1 MTALPLD
8 ELQRRIAQQEAA
20 LGTLRSMQ
28 TQLADLVRRKDEL
41 LEQVQEIDAQIHALN
56 WGKAAPAR
64 AKASH
69 PRSPGK
75 ARGSRRAASGELPT
89 AAEMIVQ
96 ILREAGGGPVP
107 VRDLAREARRRG
119 LRSRSKNFR
128 KVIEIRTTEMVRN
141 GMLSRAPNRAG
152 LVLKTTAA
160 EPRPKRAAAR
170 RKAKPGASSRGRRV
184 AKRRA

>member
-1 MTALPLD
+1 L
-8 ELQRRIAQQEAA
+8 
-20 LGTLRSMQ
+20 Q

-56 WGKAAPAR
+56 WGKAGRAR
-64 AKASH
+64 TKASR
-69 PRSPGK
+69 PRRPGK
-75 ARGSRRAASGELPT
+75 ARGSRPAASGELPT

-128 KVIEIRTTEMVRN
+128 KVIEIRTTEMVKN

-152 LVLKTTAA
+152 LVLKTAA
-160 EPRPKRAAAR
+160 TEPRPKRTAAR
-170 RKAKPGASSRGRRV
+170 GKAGAATQGRTVAGRKTKPGASSRGGRV